1 MIDTELANKCV
12 ALGVGESTL
21 GDKGPLY
28 RYDDANFSWSFDDTA
43 NRFVRDWQVAGV
55 LMEKVKGGF
64 QYWRMD
70 YTTDDLEGGQLV
82 QIPDGHVWVIEP
94 DKESASRQD
103 ESLPRA
109 IIEACVEALTAEQ
122 GQKP

>member
-1 MIDTELANKCV
+1 MTDKELANKVV
-12 ALGVGESTL
+12 ALGVGDRSGTKFWRTPSGHHL
-21 GDKGPLY
+21 
-28 RYDDANFSWSFDDTA
+28 DAPEL
-43 NRFVRDWQVAGV
+43 VRDWRVAGV

-82 QIPDGHVWVIEP
+82 QIPDGYVWVIEP

-109 IIEACVEALTAEQ
+109 IIEACVATLTDEQ
-122 GQKP
+122 GLNNGEGSNG